1 MITLQDVR
9 NNPDITALVDQAN
22 LALGALGYTEHGPR
36 HVGYVSRAA
45 SKILQDLGYPER
57 TVELAAITGWVHD
70 VGNAVNRFDHGLTGA
85 ALILP
90 LLKDM
95 GMPMGEIAQIMTAVG
110 NHEEQT
116 GYPVTEIAAALIIAD
131 KSDAH
136 RTRVRR
142 KNINPADIHDRVNYS
157 IKKNWITVDAQSKVI
172 SYEMIMDETSSVMD
186 FMTIYLSRMT
196 LCEQSAKTLGCSFR
210 IIINGVLV
218 NNSTLETGTPTY
230 VPRL

>member
-116 GYPVTEIAAALIIAD
+116 GYPV
-131 KSDAH
+131 
-136 RTRVRR
+136 
-142 KNINPADIHDRVNYS
+142 DIHDRVNYS